1 MKDYKKKLAKDV
13 KILLK
18 KKKKKGSN
26 MVVNIKKISQRM
38 KNKSFLSIEKSK
50 NEKKLI
56 QNEKKRFIKKSN
68 DLESSFGAYL
78 NKDFESVCKNG

>member
-50 NEKKLI
+50 NEKKLM

>member
-1 MKDYKKKLAKDV
+1 
-13 KILLK
+13 
-18 KKKKKGSN
+18 

-56 QNEKKRFIKKSN
+56 QNEKKCFIKKSN

>member
-1 MKDYKKKLAKDV
+1 MKDYKKRLAKDV

-56 QNEKKRFIKKSN
+56 
-68 DLESSFGAYL
+68 
-78 NKDFESVCKNG
+78 